1 MNERL
6 CSVFY
11 NHNLNKTFGWLCP
24 EGIYLLLLLLLP
36 HFGWAHDSP
45 SGDHGL
51 WGLGVSG
58 CFATSCAGCR
68 LPRGEL
74 QAAAG
79 SEAVIV
85 EC

>member
-11 NHNLNKTFGWLCP
+11 NHSLNKTFGWLCP
-24 EGIYLLLLLLLP
+24 EGVYLLLLLP
-36 HFGWAHDSP
+36 PFGWALDSP
-45 SGDHGL
+45 SGDLDL
-51 WGLGVSG
+51 WGLGGSG

-68 LPRGEL
+68 LPWGEL
-74 QAAAG
+74 RAAAG